1 MKKLFLVMAF
11 SAFTGSVV
19 LANSADDKDK
29 GKKDEAKKE
38 GKSCCKDKTATSGK
52 SCSGMAASEKKACCK
67 DKTAKAEVKAE
78 TAEVKVN

>member
-19 LANSADDKDK
+19 LANIDDKDK
-29 GKKDEAKKE
+29 GKKEDKKEAKA
-38 GKSCCKDKTATSGK
+38 CCKDKAASGK
-52 SCSGMAASEKKACCK
+52 ACAGMATGEKKACCK

-78 TAEVKVN
+78 TAEVKVQ